1 MLFRLFL
8 QLEKFPRT
16 KISFVECNRQNLL
29 AGTCQICWIVIYC
42 IRNKLNL
49 DELQKW
55 NWLSPTCSL
64 HLWSVP
70 TLKACSTLYSSVAD
84 PDPGSGAFLTPRPGS
99 GIGFFRVPDL
109 GSRIRNP
116 YFWELSDTFLGK
128 KFYNFLKTGQ
138 QIFLQHFKNKIIFYF
153 VKLVAKRKGMTT
165 NFFYPFLLF
174 RFLNPGYEIRDPGW
188 VKNQDPG
195 IWDKHSGSATL
206 HNCQ

>member
-1 MLFRLFL
+1 VLFRLFL

-153 VKLVAKRKGMTT
+153 VKFVATKKGWQQI
-165 NFFYPFLLF
+165 FFSPLSFLAVF
-174 RFLNPGYEIRDPGW
+174 GSEIRDLGCGMG
-188 VKNQDPG
+188 KNHDPG
-195 IWDKHSGSATL
+195 SRIRNTVLQG
-206 HNCQ
+206 